1 MSITCSAVLRSR
13 KKEETA
19 MLEEN
24 RNGPVFEVTDLP
36 EETAA
41 SPPRASPPHEPPK
54 PPDGARPTLQQ
65 IEREIARESGKYRF
79 RRALRAAAY
88 TILVIAALAVLISTF
103 VLPVMK
109 VYGNGMEPT
118 IGEEEIVALVKRR
131 SYKPGDIVGL
141 YFNNRI
147 LLRRVVCVGS
157 ESFDIDEAGNVFVN
171 GEYYDEPYLSEKSYD
186 TTDIEL
192 PFKVPEGHYFVLAD
206 NRAKALD
213 SRTVAVGTVTREQI
227 AGKVLFSVW
236 PLRTVRAIH

>member
-1 MSITCSAVLRSR
+1 
-13 KKEETA
+13 

-41 SPPRASPPHEPPK
+41 SPPRASPPYEPPK

-79 RRALRAAAY
+79 RRALRTAAY

>member
-1 MSITCSAVLRSR
+1 
-13 KKEETA
+13 

-54 PPDGARPTLQQ
+54 LPDGARPTLQQ

>member
-1 MSITCSAVLRSR
+1 
-13 KKEETA
+13 

>member
-1 MSITCSAVLRSR
+1 M
-13 KKEETA
+13 
-19 MLEEN
+19 
-24 RNGPVFEVTDLP
+24 
-36 EETAA
+36 
-41 SPPRASPPHEPPK
+41 
-54 PPDGARPTLQQ
+54 
-65 IEREIARESGKYRF
+65 
-79 RRALRAAAY
+79 
-88 TILVIAALAVLISTF
+88 IAALAVLISTF

>member
-1 MSITCSAVLRSR
+1 
-13 KKEETA
+13 

-186 TTDIEL
+186 TTDIDL

>member
-1 MSITCSAVLRSR
+1 MI
-13 KKEETA
+13 
-19 MLEEN
+19 EEN
-24 RNGPVFEVTDLP
+24 KRGPVFEVTDLP

-41 SPPRASPPHEPPK
+41 SPPRASPPARPPDK
-54 PPDGARPTLQQ
+54 PETPLPLPQQDGARPTLQQ

-79 RRALRAAAY
+79 RRAMRAAAY

-131 SYKPGDIVGL
+131 TYKPGDIVGL

-236 PLRTVRAIH
+236 PLRTFRAIH

>member
-1 MSITCSAVLRSR
+1 
-13 KKEETA
+13 

-24 RNGPVFEVTDLP
+24 KRGPVFEVTDLP

-41 SPPRASPPHEPPK
+41 SPPRASPPPKPPK

-79 RRALRAAAY
+79 SRAMRAAAY

-118 IGEEEIVALVKRR
+118 IGEEEIVALVKQR

-147 LLRRVVCVGS
+147 LLRRVVCISGD
-157 ESFDIDEAGNVFVN
+157 SFDIDEAGNVFVN

-192 PFKVPEGHYFVLAD
+192 PFKVPEGHYFVLSD

-227 AGKVLFSVW
+227 AGKVLASVW
-236 PLRTVRAIH
+236 PLRTFRTFH